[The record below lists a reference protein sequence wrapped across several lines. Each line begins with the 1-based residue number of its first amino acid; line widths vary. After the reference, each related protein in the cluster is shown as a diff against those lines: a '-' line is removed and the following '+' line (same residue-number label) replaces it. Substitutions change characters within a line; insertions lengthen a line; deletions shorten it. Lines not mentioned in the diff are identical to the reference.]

1 MTKVV
6 TISATY
12 GAGGSVVA
20 PQLAE
25 RLHLPFYDRLTH
37 GPESRS
43 PEKIQE
49 RLTEEERNASPP
61 GRLVASLSHLSG
73 ALGIPVPD
81 AGDLDPNTELRRSV
95 AESLWRVTEAG
106 GGVVLGRGAAAV
118 LGPHP
123 RAFHVRLDGP
133 VERRIEQGGRL
144 EAIDLDTARA
154 HQQDTDKARVR
165 FVQRLFERDA
175 ADPRLYHL
183 SVDSTALALTDV
195 VDLVANA
202 AGAFWER
209 GAGCR

>member
-20 PQLAE
+20 PQLAD
-25 RLHLPFYDRLTH
+25 RLHVPFYDRLTH
-37 GPESRS
+37 GPGTRS
-43 PEKIQE
+43 PQKIQE

-81 AGDLDPNTELRRSV
+81 AGDLDPNSDLRRNV
-95 AESLWRVTEAG
+95 AESVWRVTETG

-118 LGPHP
+118 LEQHP
-123 RAFHVRLDGP
+123 TAFHVRLDGP
-133 VERRIEQGGRL
+133 VDRRIEQGGRL
-144 EAIDLDTARA
+144 EGVDRDVARV
-154 HQQDTDKARVR
+154 HQQDTDKAWTK
-165 FVQRLFERDA
+165 FVQRLFERDP

-183 SVDSTALALTDV
+183 SIDSTALALTDV
-195 VDLVANA
+195 VDLVADA
-202 AGAFWER
+202 ATAFWER